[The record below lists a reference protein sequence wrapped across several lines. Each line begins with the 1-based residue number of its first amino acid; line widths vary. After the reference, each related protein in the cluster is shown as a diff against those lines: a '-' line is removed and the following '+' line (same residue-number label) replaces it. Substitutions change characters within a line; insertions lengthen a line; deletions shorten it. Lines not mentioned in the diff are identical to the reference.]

1 MSATELV
8 RKATRCAVYCR
19 VSSAIQEDGSSLET
33 QEASCRAFAADR
45 GWDVIDVYRDVFTGA
60 ELFDRPQLS
69 RLRETVR
76 SHEVDVVIAHALDR
90 LTRNQAHLGVIL
102 SEADYAGVS
111 IELVTERLEDTPEG
125 RLLQSVRGF
134 VAEVER
140 LKIAER
146 TVRGRRARAEAG
158 KMLPGKAAPYG
169 YRWRGP
175 DKAAL
180 EVDPI
185 DGPVVERIFREVA
198 QGGTIRGIALRLSAE
213 GILTPSGLDRWSPS
227 TLYTILTRRAYL
239 GEAVAWRYGSEKLKG
254 GRYRILRRPE
264 SEQIALPA
272 GTIPQLIEPSM
283 FDAVQL
289 LLARHREQAVR
300 NNRNPEATLLR
311 GGYARCA
318 YCGTS
323 LNVTTSQGLIYY
335 RHSNRALDRYDCPP
349 VKIKAER
356 LDGDVWQ
363 RVRAVLTDPT
373 VIAEELGR
381 LGENDPT
388 IADIAAIDHRLN
400 EVDRRQV
407 NLVRRLAMIDDEDT
421 TVLIA
426 VEVTALASQKRELKT
441 ERSAL
446 EMRSTSRQ
454 ATQAKL
460 EGLEAWCRRV
470 STNLDTLGYGDRR
483 QVLDALGVQVRLY
496 HSSHDIRYEIT
507 ASLPLDGRDAPIV
520 STATRACVGCAC

>member
-1 MSATELV
+1 
-8 RKATRCAVYCR
+8 
-19 VSSAIQEDGSSLET
+19 
-33 QEASCRAFAADR
+33 
-45 GWDVIDVYRDVFTGA
+45 
-60 ELFDRPQLS
+60 
-69 RLRETVR
+69 
-76 SHEVDVVIAHALDR
+76 
-90 LTRNQAHLGVIL
+90 VIL
-102 SEADYAGVS
+102 SEADYAGVA
-111 IELVTERLEDTPEG
+111 IDLVTERLEDTPEG

-169 YRWRGP
+169 YRWRGS

-180 EVDPI
+180 EVDPV
-185 DGPVVERIFREVA
+185 DGPVVQRIFLEVA
-198 QGGTIRGIALRLSAE
+198 QGGTIRGIARRLSIE
-213 GILTPSGLDRWSPS
+213 GIPTPSGLDRWSPS
-227 TLYTILTRRAYL
+227 TLYTILTRRTYL

-272 GTIPQLIEPSM
+272 GTVPQLIDPSM
-283 FDAVQL
+283 FDAVQQL
-289 LLARHREQAVR
+289 LTRNRAQAIR

-318 YCGTS
+318 YCGTT
-323 LNVTTSQGLIYY
+323 LNVTTSNGLIYY
-335 RHSNRALDRYDCPP
+335 RHSNRARDRYDCPS
-349 VKIKAER
+349 VKIKADR

-363 RVRAVLTDPT
+363 RVRAVLTDPNL
-373 VIAEELGR
+373 IADELGR

-388 IADIAAIDHRLN
+388 VADIAAIDLRLA
-400 EVDRRQV
+400 EVDRKQA

-421 TVLIA
+421 AALIA
-426 VEVTALASQKRELKT
+426 VEVKALASQRRELKS
-441 ERSAL
+441 ERSVL
-446 EMRSTSRQ
+446 ELRSTSRQ

-470 STNLDTLGYGDRR
+470 STNLDTLSYADRR

-496 HSSHDIRYEIT
+496 HSNHDVRYEIT

-520 STATRACVGCAC
+520 STARRVCAACAC